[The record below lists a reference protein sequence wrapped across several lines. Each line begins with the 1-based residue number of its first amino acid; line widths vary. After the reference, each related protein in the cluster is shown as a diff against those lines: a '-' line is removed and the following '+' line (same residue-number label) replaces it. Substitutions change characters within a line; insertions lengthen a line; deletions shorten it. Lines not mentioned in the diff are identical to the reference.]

1 MRGLSLLLGVLLLF
15 ALLFL
20 DLHLKPTTVI
30 FSNEGLV
37 TASAP
42 PAAKRE
48 FSLLIGILTRADL
61 YDRRHFLRFVYGT
74 QASSVATIHVK
85 FVLCRL
91 TKAEQRMLIALEILR
106 FEDIIVL
113 NCTENMNAGK
123 TYTYFSSL
131 PTVLPHRYDYMMK
144 ADDDAFI
151 RLAALAAALRP
162 LHRSDLDY
170 CAAVPCSSRDPSV
183 GYMSGM
189 EFVLSWDLVQWIA
202 TLEIPA
208 RDTNRVA
215 WKPAAMYD
223 YPGTV
228 MVHRLKR

>member
-131 PTVLPHRYDYMMK
+131 PT
-144 ADDDAFI
+144 
-151 RLAALAAALRP
+151 LAAALRP
-162 LHRSDLDY
+162 LHRSDLYY

-202 TLEIPA
+202 TSEIPA

-215 WKPAAMYD
+215 EKPAAMYD
-223 YPGTV
+223 YPGTNG
-228 MVHRLKR
+228 RCSQEPI